1 MSQYVIYKF
10 NANTEQWMAIA
21 EDNDY
26 KQACE
31 FAKGLSHY
39 PTPYSPEVYGKSKV
53 VESLNES
60 DVLVAQFEAGNE
72 KKIQSNKV
80 SKFDSLNNTIDNL
93 RKEFS
98 VEQILNALADKVQH
112 DGHDFGAKLLREI
125 AYGPTFGQVE
135 KD

>member
-1 MSQYVIYKF
+1 MSRYVIYKF
-10 NANTEQWMAIA
+10 NVNTEQWIVIA

-39 PTPYSPEVYGKSKV
+39 PTPYSTEVYGKSKV
-53 VESLNES
+53 VEFLNES

-72 KKIQSNKV
+72 KKIQSNEV
-80 SKFDSLNNTIDNL
+80 SKFDSLNNTINNL

-98 VEQILNALADKVQH
+98 VEQILNSLADKVQH
-112 DGHDFGAKLLREI
+112 DGHNFGAKLLREV
-125 AYGPTFGQVE
+125 AYDPAFELKE